1 MKHPDGGFKNHPTSR
16 CAGPYFSRTSQWF
29 HFPRS
34 AKELTPEAGHAEVF
48 AEAQRVEWMLTQR
61 RSLQDARWMFWSRG
75 RPSDGFSWIWI
86 YSGYMSTWGST
97 LLLNSW
103 ALPWSRGTIIHW
115 YRCIDIQ
122 NRSLVITIY
131 HHNYHVSL
139 PSIDH
144 GQPSKFDHGDGQGL
158 SVRRTCNSWR
168 WTWKKVARS
177 PGMWPWAHLGRA
189 GG

>member
-1 MKHPDGGFKNHPTSR
+1 MCRAIFLQNQSVVSLSPQRQGVDSWSWTCGGLCWSSTGGVDAHPTQVL
-16 CAGPYFSRTSQWF
+16 AGRQ
-29 HFPRS
+29 
-34 AKELTPEAGHAEVF
+34 VN
-48 AEAQRVEWMLTQR
+48 V
-61 RSLQDARWMFWSRG
+61 WSRG